1 MNKGKLIVA
10 NWKMNFLYK
19 NAFNFCKKIL
29 LKKKLIK
36 NKFVI
41 CPPTTL
47 ILQLSSKFKGITFG
61 AQDCHYEK
69 FGAYTGDI
77 SALMLKDINC
87 KHVII
92 GHSERRKYYF
102 EDHIILKRKIE
113 SVINAG
119 LIPIYC
125 IGEDIN
131 IKRKDKTK
139 NHLLSQLLNT
149 LPKKNKKKII
159 IAYEPI
165 WSIGTGNTP
174 TVNEIEDVNLY
185 IKKIITKINLSYEK
199 TSILYG
205 GSVNKH
211 NSLVFLDNK
220 NIDGLLIGGASLN
233 LDTFSSIL
241 TYK

>member
-29 LKKKLIK
+29 LKKKIKK

-69 FGAYTGDI
+69 LGAYTGDI

-139 NHLLSQLLNT
+139 NHLLRQLLNT
-149 LPKKNKKKII
+149 LPKKNKNKII

-233 LDTFSSIL
+233 LNTFSSIL

>member
-69 FGAYTGDI
+69 LGAYTGDI

-139 NHLLSQLLNT
+139 NHLLRQLLNT

-233 LDTFSSIL
+233 LNTFFSIL

>member
-69 FGAYTGDI
+69 LGAYTGDI

-139 NHLLSQLLNT
+139 NHLLRQLLNT
-149 LPKKNKKKII
+149 LPKKNKNKII

-233 LDTFSSIL
+233 LNTFFSIL

>member
-69 FGAYTGDI
+69 LGAYTGDI

>member
-69 FGAYTGDI
+69 LGAYTGDI

-131 IKRKDKTK
+131 IKRKGKTK

-233 LDTFSSIL
+233 LNTFSSIL

>member
-47 ILQLSSKFKGITFG
+47 ILQLSSKFKEITFG

-69 FGAYTGDI
+69 FGPYTGDI
-77 SALMLKDINC
+77 NASMLKNINC

-139 NHLLSQLLNT
+139 NHLLRQLLNT

-165 WSIGTGNTP
+165 WAIGTGNTP

-233 LDTFSSIL
+233 LNTFSSIL

>member
-69 FGAYTGDI
+69 LGAYTGDI

-149 LPKKNKKKII
+149 LPKKNKNKII

-211 NSLVFLDNK
+211 NSLVFLDSK

-233 LDTFSSIL
+233 LNTFSSIL

>member
-92 GHSERRKYYF
+92 GHSERRKYF
-102 EDHIILKRKIE
+102 TETDEIISRKISIAWNHE
-113 SVINAG
+113 LNVIF
-119 LIPIYC
+119 C
-125 IGEDIN
+125 IGETLEERNNGLTNEVIE
-131 IKRKDKTK
+131 T
-139 NHLLSQLLNT
+139 QLAGGLAG
-149 LPKKNKKKII
+149 LGSMELGKLIV
-159 IAYEPI
+159 AYEPVPI
-165 WSIGTGNTP
+165 AHTG
-174 TVNEIEDVNLY
+174 
-185 IKKIITKINLSYEK
+185 S
-199 TSILYG
+199 
-205 GSVNKH
+205 
-211 NSLVFLDNK
+211 
-220 NIDGLLIGGASLN
+220 
-233 LDTFSSIL
+233 
-241 TYK
+241 

>member
-102 EDHIILKRKIE
+102 EDHIILKKKIE

-139 NHLLSQLLNT
+139 NHLLRQLLNT
-149 LPKKNKKKII
+149 LPKKNKNKII

-205 GSVNKH
+205 GSVNKR

-233 LDTFSSIL
+233 LNTFSSIL

>member
-69 FGAYTGDI
+69 LGAYTGDI

-139 NHLLSQLLNT
+139 NHLLRQLLNT

-165 WSIGTGNTP
+165 WAIGTGNTP
-174 TVNEIEDVNLY
+174 TVNEVEDINLY

-233 LDTFSSIL
+233 LNTFSSIL

>member
-69 FGAYTGDI
+69 LGAYTGDI

-139 NHLLSQLLNT
+139 NHLLSQLLNI

-233 LDTFSSIL
+233 LNTFSSIL

>member
-1 MNKGKLIVA
+1 MPNVSLTIFA
-10 NWKMNFLYK
+10 NF
-19 NAFNFCKKIL
+19 KIDNEERYL
-29 LKKKLIK
+29 RMKDSFI
-36 NKFVI
+36 
-41 CPPTTL
+41 
-47 ILQLSSKFKGITFG
+47 SFK
-61 AQDCHYEK
+61 
-69 FGAYTGDI
+69 DI
-77 SALMLKDINC
+77 SAEKWVINIRGSYKSDTFDFLEEHLGEKLYHYDLQSSNGWFHDTRVMLKDINC

-139 NHLLSQLLNT
+139 NHLLRQLLNT
-149 LPKKNKKKII
+149 LPKKNKNKII

-233 LDTFSSIL
+233 LNTFSSIL

>member
-69 FGAYTGDI
+69 LGAYTGDI

-102 EDHIILKRKIE
+102 EDHIILKREIE

-233 LDTFSSIL
+233 LNTFSSIL

>member
-69 FGAYTGDI
+69 LGAYTGDI

-139 NHLLSQLLNT
+139 NHLLRQLLNT
-149 LPKKNKKKII
+149 LPKKNKNKII

-165 WSIGTGNTP
+165 WAIGTGNTP
-174 TVNEIEDVNLY
+174 TVNEVEDINLY

-233 LDTFSSIL
+233 LNTFSSIL
-241 TYK
+241 TNK

>member
-69 FGAYTGDI
+69 LGAYTGDI

-174 TVNEIEDVNLY
+174 TVNEIEDINLY

-233 LDTFSSIL
+233 LNTFSSIL

>member
-19 NAFNFCKKIL
+19 NAFDFCKKIL

-69 FGAYTGDI
+69 LGAYTGDI

-139 NHLLSQLLNT
+139 NHLLRQLLNT
-149 LPKKNKKKII
+149 LPKKNKNKII

-233 LDTFSSIL
+233 LNTFFSIL

>member
-10 NWKMNFLYK
+10 NWKMNFHYK

-36 NKFVI
+36 NKFI
-41 CPPTTL
+41 IFPPTTL

-69 FGAYTGDI
+69 LGAYTGDI

-139 NHLLSQLLNT
+139 NHLLRQLLNT
-149 LPKKNKKKII
+149 LPKKNKNKII

-233 LDTFSSIL
+233 LNTFSSIL

>member
-19 NAFNFCKKIL
+19 DAFNFCKKIL

-69 FGAYTGDI
+69 LGAYTGDI

-139 NHLLSQLLNT
+139 NHLLRQLLNT
-149 LPKKNKKKII
+149 LPKKNKNKII

-233 LDTFSSIL
+233 LNTFSSIL

>member
-69 FGAYTGDI
+69 LGAYTGDI

-165 WSIGTGNTP
+165 WAIGTGNTP
-174 TVNEIEDVNLY
+174 TVNEVEDINLY

-233 LDTFSSIL
+233 LNTFSSIL

>member
-69 FGAYTGDI
+69 LGAYTGDI

-139 NHLLSQLLNT
+139 NHLLRQLLNT
-149 LPKKNKKKII
+149 LPKKNKNKII

-205 GSVNKH
+205 GSINKH

-233 LDTFSSIL
+233 LNTFSSIL

>member
-69 FGAYTGDI
+69 LGAYTGDI

-233 LDTFSSIL
+233 LNIFSSIL

>member
-69 FGAYTGDI
+69 LGAYTGDI

-139 NHLLSQLLNT
+139 NHLLRQLLNT
-149 LPKKNKKKII
+149 LPKKNKNKII

-211 NSLVFLDNK
+211 NSLVFLDSK

-233 LDTFSSIL
+233 LNTFSSIL

>member
-69 FGAYTGDI
+69 LGAYTGDI

-149 LPKKNKKKII
+149 LPKKNKNKII

-233 LDTFSSIL
+233 LNTFSSIL

>member
-1 MNKGKLIVA
+1 MKKGKIIIA

-69 FGAYTGDI
+69 LGAYTGDI

-233 LDTFSSIL
+233 LNTFSSIL

>member
-69 FGAYTGDI
+69 LGAYTGDI

-139 NHLLSQLLNT
+139 NHLLRQLLNT
-149 LPKKNKKKII
+149 LPKKNKNKII

-205 GSVNKH
+205 GSINKH

-233 LDTFSSIL
+233 LNTFFSIL

>member
-1 MNKGKLIVA
+1 MNKDKLIVA

-69 FGAYTGDI
+69 LGAYTGDI

-233 LDTFSSIL
+233 LNTFSSIL

>member
-69 FGAYTGDI
+69 LGAYTGDI

-149 LPKKNKKKII
+149 LPKKNKNKII

-211 NSLVFLDNK
+211 NSLVFLDSK

>member
-149 LPKKNKKKII
+149 LPKKNKNKII

-233 LDTFSSIL
+233 LNTFSSIL

>member
-69 FGAYTGDI
+69 LGAYTGDI

-165 WSIGTGNTP
+165 WAIGTGNTP
-174 TVNEIEDVNLY
+174 TVNEIEDVILY

-233 LDTFSSIL
+233 LNTFSSIL

>member
-47 ILQLSSKFKGITFG
+47 ILQLSSKFKEITFG

-69 FGAYTGDI
+69 LGAYTGDI

-233 LDTFSSIL
+233 LNTFSSIL